1 MQDYRRF
8 CLFFLYTFL
17 QLVSME
23 EQFIS
28 YLWKFQYF
36 KTKELKTTKGQ
47 TLQVFHTGQPNSDA
61 GPDYL
66 KAQLYLDGIK
76 WVGNIEL
83 HIRSS
88 DWKMHRHHEDSSY
101 DAVILHVVWE
111 HDETVCRM
119 DGSEIAHLEIKD
131 LVQPQLKQMY
141 MQFWA
146 YQKALIPCE
155 GYFDTVPAFIK
166 TSMIERALISRIER
180 KAEEV
185 LQIFQEKGHDWDACA
200 WQILLTG
207 FGFKLNAEPMRML
220 AHALPLKYLQKQASK
235 FQSEAL
241 IFGVSGFL
249 DENPRDEYHQQLQ
262 KEFRFL
268 AAKFSLQ
275 DKCMNKSQWKFLRT
289 RPNNFPTIRL
299 AQIAALS
306 ANRASIFSSLLLE
319 RPMKQISEWLLEP
332 VSPYWQAH
340 YDFGKISAAKHFQ
353 IGEVASHS
361 LFINVVAPL
370 NMAYAIWKIDPDLQ
384 DKVLSMLEKFPPEAN
399 QITRD
404 WNALGVEARDAG
416 ESQGLIELR
425 NSFCNAKKC
434 LSCKVGAHLLRP

>member
-1 MQDYRRF
+1 
-8 CLFFLYTFL
+8 
-17 QLVSME
+17 ME

-36 KTKELKTTKGQ
+36 NTKDLSTTAGQ
-47 TLQVFHTGQPNSDA
+47 ALQVFHTGQPNSDA
-61 GPDYL
+61 GPDFM
-66 KAQLYLDGIK
+66 KAHVYLDGIK

-88 DWKMHRHHEDSSY
+88 DWHLHRHHEDSAY

-111 HDETVCRM
+111 HDKTIFRL
-119 DGSEIAHLEIKD
+119 DGSEIAHLEIKE
-131 LVQPQLKQMY
+131 LVEPELKQMY
-141 MQFWA
+141 AKFWA
-146 YQKALIPCE
+146 YQEALIPCE
-155 GYFDTVPAFIK
+155 AYFNSVPAFIK
-166 TSMIERALISRIER
+166 TSMIERALISRVER
-180 KAEEV
+180 KAKEV
-185 LQIFQEKGHDWDACA
+185 LDLFKETGNDWDVCA
-200 WQILLTG
+200 WQVLLTA

-220 AHALPLKYLQKQASK
+220 AQALPFKYLQKQGSI

-241 IFGVSGFL
+241 VFGVSGFL
-249 DENPRDEYHQQLQ
+249 NEEAKDEYHLQLQ
-262 KEFRFL
+262 KEFHFL
-268 AAKFSLQ
+268 AAKFSLEK
-275 DKCMNKSQWKFLRT
+275 KCLNKSQWKFLRT

-306 ANRASIFSSLLLE
+306 TSRTGIFSSLLLE
-319 RPMKQISEWLLEP
+319 RSIKQITEWLVEP
-332 VSPYWQAH
+332 VSAYWQTH
-340 YDFGKISAAKHFQ
+340 YDFAKVSSTKHFQ
-353 IGEVASHS
+353 IGDVACHS

-370 NMAYAIWKIDPDLQ
+370 NMAYAIWKLDPDLQ
-384 DKVLSMLEKFPPEAN
+384 EKVLAMLEKLPPEAN

-404 WNALGVEARDAG
+404 WDSLGVQPRDAG